1 MIEKMTVHEALAEL
15 KVLDARIQKKIG
27 DTTFVVSNKH
37 SNTRI
42 AGATLQEFSLAAQ
55 AEYNSI
61 RTLINRRNAI
71 KRAVTRSNA
80 IQTVQIAGKEYTIAE
95 AIEMKNHGLENLGQ
109 LKYHLETQ
117 LAKAQREAD
126 KENSTLS
133 NRVEQYISSICPG
146 TDKKNL
152 SEEIMKLQAEFIIN
166 QTTELVDPL
175 KVASKIDE
183 LNNQI
188 DTYLAKVDSALS
200 VSNALTEIEIEYES
214 C

>member
-1 MIEKMTVHEALAEL
+1 MTEKMTVHEALAEL
-15 KVLDARIQKKIG
+15 KVLDARIQKKIS

-37 SNTRI
+37 NNTRI
-42 AGATLQEFSLAAQ
+42 SGATIQEFSLATQ

-80 IQTVQIAGKEYTIAE
+80 IQTVQIAGNEYTIAE
-95 AIEMKNHGLENLGQ
+95 AIEMKNHGLENLNS
-109 LKYHLETQ
+109 LKYQLEIQ
-117 LAKAQREAD
+117 LAKAQREAN

-133 NRVEQYISSICPG
+133 SRVEQYISSICPG

-152 SEEIMKLQAEFIIN
+152 SEEIVKLQAEFIVN

-175 KVASKIDE
+175 KVASKIEE
-183 LNNQI
+183 LNKQI
-188 DTYLAKVDSALS
+188 DTYMAKVDSALS
-200 VSNALTEIEIEYES
+200 VSNALTEIEVEYES